1 VPVRKSLLEII
12 PAERIKA
19 DCTVVCATEA
29 AAMPS
34 TLISMLL
41 ALLMACTLNFLAP
54 TAAFAA
60 LPPGNAITDP
70 AAILRDSLPVQQA
83 DLQELQHRLEG
94 TSNDLRARR
103 WSSIQQACKRS
114 IKLLDQKQ
122 DRIINDLPTEQQA
135 TAKQQIAVL
144 QQELIKLGSL
154 GESQDRDAFL
164 DQRRQVLNSIGQLEA
179 LAITNF
185 PYAIPEEFNELPRLL
200 GRASVEI
207 RTNKGNLTAVVDGY
221 NAPLTAGAFIDLVQ
235 RGFYNGLPFNRAEDF
250 YVLQTGDPVG
260 PASGYIAQNSKTERQ
275 VPLEIMVPGEK
286 IPQYNKTFEDLGLF
300 KTTPVLPFAT
310 LGTLGWAHSDEALGD
325 GSSQFFFFLYEA
337 ELTPAGLNLVDG
349 RYAVFGYVVDG
360 FDVLEE
366 LGVDDKI
373 ETITLLSGAENL
385 QAHG

>member
-1 VPVRKSLLEII
+1 
-12 PAERIKA
+12 
-19 DCTVVCATEA
+19 
-29 AAMPS
+29 
-34 TLISMLL
+34 MLL
-41 ALLMACTLNFLAP
+41 ALALALGFSISNP
-54 TAAFAA
+54 TELFAA

-70 AAILRDSLPVQQA
+70 AAILRDSLPVQQP
-83 DLQELQHRLEG
+83 DLRELQHRLEG

-103 WSSIQQACKRS
+103 WSGIQQACERS
-114 IKLLDQKQ
+114 SKLLNQKQ
-122 DRIINDLPTEQQA
+122 GRIIGDLPPQQQE
-135 TAKQQIAVL
+135 TAKQEIENL
-144 QQELIKLGSL
+144 QQNLINLCSSS
-154 GESQDRDAFL
+154 ESQNRDEFL
-164 DQRRQVLNSIGQLEA
+164 EQRREVLAAVGRLEE
-179 LAITNF
+179 LAIESF
-185 PYAIPEEFNELPRLL
+185 PYEIPEEFNNLPRLL

-221 NAPLTAGAFIDLVQ
+221 NAPLTAGAFVDLVQ
-235 RGFYNGLPFNRAEDF
+235 RGFYNNLPFNRAEDF

-260 PASGYIAQNSKTERQ
+260 AATGYIPAGSKSERQ

-286 IPQYNKTFEDLGLF
+286 QPQYNKTFEDLGLF

-360 FDVLEE
+360 FDVLEN

-385 QAHG
+385 QTHG

>member
-1 VPVRKSLLEII
+1 
-12 PAERIKA
+12 
-19 DCTVVCATEA
+19 
-29 AAMPS
+29 
-34 TLISMLL
+34 MLL

-83 DLQELQHRLEG
+83 DLQDLQHRLEG

-122 DRIINDLPTEQQA
+122 ERIVNDLPTEQQA

-154 GESQDRDAFL
+154 GESQDRDAFI